1 MSPNLGDMEQLTIP
15 TAAALKDAAEN
26 AGLTITSLCRR
37 ADVDYQVFYR
47 WSRGKGSINTGTLQK
62 LLDALQR
69 EKDRQN
75 A

>member
-1 MSPNLGDMEQLTIP
+1 MKPLTIP
-15 TAAALKDAAEN
+15 SPDELKAAAKE

-62 LLDALQR
+62 LLDALER
-69 EKDRQN
+69 EKASKGRDN
-75 A
+75 